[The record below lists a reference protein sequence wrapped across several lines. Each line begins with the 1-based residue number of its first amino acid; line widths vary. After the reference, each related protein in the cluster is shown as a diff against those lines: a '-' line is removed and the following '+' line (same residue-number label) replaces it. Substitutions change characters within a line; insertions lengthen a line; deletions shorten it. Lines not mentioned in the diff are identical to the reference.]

1 MNTNAP
7 IQMNTN
13 APIPMK
19 TRKSVLT
26 NTMTPIQIVI
36 IDDHVLIRSGLRM
49 LIESESNMEVVG
61 EAGCASEARSVVEE
75 KQPGI
80 ILLDVDLG
88 GEDGLE
94 LIPDFLTASKD
105 SRVLVLTGMRVA
117 EIHQRAVRLGAS
129 GLVMKEKAVEV
140 LLKAIEK
147 VHEGEF
153 WFDRTVMGNV
163 LAEFS
168 TQVGNKTVDLEAAKI
183 ATLTEREH
191 EIIARIGEGLK
202 NKQIAERLF
211 ISETTVRHHLT
222 SIFNKLEVSD
232 RLELIIYAFRHRLAK
247 APS

>member
-1 MNTNAP
+1 MNT
-7 IQMNTN
+7 
-13 APIPMK
+13 K
-19 TRKSVLT
+19 
-26 NTMTPIQIVI
+26 TPIRSDTKTSIKIVI
-36 IDDHVLIRSGLRM
+36 IDDHLLMRSGLRM
-49 LIESESNMEVVG
+49 LLESQPHMKVVG
-61 EAGCASEARSVVEE
+61 EAGNPSEALSIVAEQ
-75 KQPGI
+75 QPGI
-80 ILLDVDLG
+80 IILDVDLG

-94 LIPDFLTASKD
+94 LIPDLLAASKD
-105 SRVLVLTGMRVA
+105 SRVLILTGMRVS
-117 EIHQRAVRLGAS
+117 EIHQRSVRLGAS

-222 SIFNKLEVSD
+222 SIFNKLDVSD